1 MRAARDIYRVLE
13 TPTKYRTLIRDL
25 DQEIDQIRAHFC
37 AGSPGMSLATGRG
50 GGKRDLSCYYARV
63 EDLIKCRK
71 AAYDRYEMSVQ
82 RVLAILEGCEK
93 APQVVLCG
101 RSYKGAGGGDVWEI
115 VRLCLHDHEARNY
128 ETGKR
133 MMIMRGSLRGPSFF
147 YFFQNP

>member
-82 RVLAILEGCEK
+82 RVLVILEGCENEDAK
-93 APQVVLCG
+93 KLLKLCYVG
-101 RSYKGAGGGDVWEI
+101 GLTRAQAAEMCGKSYDCAYTTMRRG
-115 VRLCLHDHEARNY
+115 
-128 ETGKR
+128 
-133 MMIMRGSLRGPSFF
+133 IMRLAKER
-147 YFFQNP
+147 